1 MKIDTNKQN
10 QNHKGLF
17 ITFEGPDG
25 SGKSSVIYQIYKYL
39 LKKYPN
45 KVVKSR
51 EPGGTNNPIAEDIR
65 NIILNKLDYKII
77 PMTEAMLFA
86 ASRAQH
92 IHDYIMP
99 HLNNN
104 DIVLCDRFVHSSLI
118 YQGVARELGFDRVK
132 RLNDLALAGL
142 WPDLTFVLM
151 VRPSVGLKRITAN
164 NTREFNR
171 LDREE
176 LSLHQKV
183 YRGYKEMVKKYPKG
197 IVVID
202 AEQPFEKVVSD
213 VKKAINKKLKVY
225 DK

>member
-1 MKIDTNKQN
+1 MKTEESRK
-10 QNHKGLF
+10 NHKGLF

-25 SGKSSVIYQIYKYL
+25 SGKTSVIHQIYRYL

-45 KVVKSR
+45 KVVRTR

-77 PMTEAMLFA
+77 PITEAMLFA

-92 IHDYIMP
+92 IHDFIMP
-99 HLNNN
+99 HLDQN

-118 YQGVARELGFDRVK
+118 YQGEGRGIGQEKVK
-132 RLNDLALAGL
+132 KLNDYALEGL

-151 VRPSVGLKRITAN
+151 VRPSVALKRIKSN
-164 NTREFNR
+164 NAREFNR

-176 LSLHQKV
+176 MSLHQKV
-183 YRGYKEMVKKYPKG
+183 YRGYKSMVKKFPKNL
-197 IVVID
+197 VVID
-202 AEQPFEKVVSD
+202 ASKSLDEVTRA

-225 DK
+225 EK

>member
-1 MKIDTNKQN
+1 MKIEESRK
-10 QNHKGLF
+10 NHKGLF

-25 SGKSSVIYQIYKYL
+25 SGKSSVINQIYRFL

-45 KVVKSR
+45 KVVRTR

-77 PMTEAMLFA
+77 PITEAMLFA

-92 IHDYIMP
+92 IHDFIMP

-104 DIVLCDRFVHSSLI
+104 DIVLCDRFVHSSFI
-118 YQGVARELGFDRVK
+118 YQGVARGLGQERVK
-132 RLNDLALAGL
+132 DLNDHALEGL
-142 WPDLTFVLM
+142 WPDLTLVLM
-151 VRPSVGLKRITAN
+151 VRPSVGLKRISKN
-164 NTREFNR
+164 NQREFNR

-183 YRGYKEMVKKYPKG
+183 YRGYKQMIKKYPKG

-202 AEQPFEKVVSD
+202 AEKPFEDVVRA

-225 DK
+225 EK

>member
-1 MKIDTNKQN
+1 MKTEESRK
-10 QNHKGLF
+10 NHKGLF

-25 SGKSSVIYQIYKYL
+25 SGKSSVIQQVYRYL

-45 KVVKSR
+45 KVVRTR

-65 NIILNKLDYKII
+65 NIILNKLDYQII

-99 HLNNN
+99 HLQN
-104 DIVLCDRFVHSSLI
+104 DEIVLCDRFVHSSFI
-118 YQGVARELGFDRVK
+118 YQGVARGLGQERVK
-132 RLNDLALAGL
+132 KLNDYALEGL
-142 WPDLTFVLM
+142 WPDLTILLM

-164 NTREFNR
+164 NAREFNR

-183 YRGYKEMVKKYPKG
+183 YRGYKDMIKKFPKG
-197 IVVID
+197 LVVIN
-202 AEQPFEKVVSD
+202 AEQPFEKVVRD

-225 DK
+225 EK

>member
-1 MKIDTNKQN
+1 MRIEENRK
-10 QNHKGLF
+10 HKGLF

-25 SGKSSVIYQIYKYL
+25 SGKSSVINQIYRYL

-45 KVVKSR
+45 RIVRTR

-77 PMTEAMLFA
+77 PVTEAMLFA

-92 IHDYIMP
+92 IHDFIMP
-99 HLNNN
+99 HLKNNE
-104 DIVLCDRFVHSSLI
+104 IVLCDRFVHSSLI
-118 YQGVARELGFDRVK
+118 YQGVARGLGQEYVK
-132 RLNDLALAGL
+132 QLNEYALNGL

-151 VRPSVGLKRITAN
+151 VRPSVGIKRITKN
-164 NTREFNR
+164 NQREFNR

-183 YRGYKEMVKKYPKG
+183 YRGYKEMVKKYPKS
-197 IVVID
+197 IVVIN
-202 AEQPFEKVVSD
+202 AEQPFEKVVAD
-213 VKKAINKKLKVY
+213 VKKSIDKKLKVY
-225 DK
+225 EK

>member
-1 MKIDTNKQN
+1 MKIDVSRK
-10 QNHKGLF
+10 NHKGLF

-25 SGKSSVIYQIYKYL
+25 SGKSSVINQVYRYL

-45 KVVKSR
+45 KVARTR

-77 PMTEAMLFA
+77 PVTEAMLFA

-104 DIVLCDRFVHSSLI
+104 EIVLCDRFVHSSLI
-118 YQGVARELGFDRVK
+118 YQGVARGLGQEYVK
-132 RLNDLALAGL
+132 QLNEYALEGL

-151 VRPSVGLKRITAN
+151 VRPSVGLKRITKN
-164 NTREFNR
+164 NQREFNR

-183 YRGYKEMVKKYPKG
+183 YRGYKDMVKKYPKG
-197 IVVID
+197 IVVIN
-202 AEQPFEKVVSD
+202 AEQPFEKVVAD
-213 VKKAINKKLKVY
+213 VKKVINRKLKVY
-225 DK
+225 EK

>member
-1 MKIDTNKQN
+1 MKIEENRKD
-10 QNHKGLF
+10 HYGLF

-25 SGKSSVIYQIYKYL
+25 SGKSSVVNQIYRWL
-39 LKKYPN
+39 FAKYPN
-45 KVVKSR
+45 RVVRTR

-77 PMTEAMLFA
+77 PVTEALLFA

-92 IHDYIMP
+92 IHDYIVP
-99 HLNNN
+99 HLNHK

-118 YQGVARELGFDRVK
+118 YQGVARGLGLERVK
-132 RLNDLALAGL
+132 KLNDQALDGL

-151 VRPSVGLKRITAN
+151 VRPSVGLKRITKN
-164 NTREFNR
+164 GQREYNR

-183 YRGYKEMVKKYPKG
+183 YRGYKDMVKKFPKG
-197 IVVID
+197 IVVIN
-202 AEQPFEKVVSD
+202 AEQPLDKVVRD
-213 VKKAINKKLKVY
+213 VKRVISKKLKVY
-225 DK
+225 EK

>member
-1 MKIDTNKQN
+1 MKIDVSRK
-10 QNHKGLF
+10 NHKGLF

-25 SGKSSVIYQIYKYL
+25 SGKSSVINQLYRYL

-45 KVVKSR
+45 KVVRTR

-77 PMTEAMLFA
+77 PVTEAMLFA

-99 HLNNN
+99 HLDEN

-118 YQGVARELGFDRVK
+118 YQGVARGLGQEYVK
-132 RLNDLALAGL
+132 QLNEYALEGL

-151 VRPSVGLKRITAN
+151 VRPSVGLKRITKN
-164 NTREFNR
+164 NQREFNR

-183 YRGYKEMVKKYPKG
+183 YHGYKEMIKKYPKG

-213 VKKAINKKLKVY
+213 IKKVINKKLKVY
-225 DK
+225 EK

>member
-1 MKIDTNKQN
+1 MKTEESK
-10 QNHKGLF
+10 NHKGLF

-25 SGKSSVIYQIYKYL
+25 SGKSSVINQVYRYL

-45 KVVKSR
+45 KVVRTR

-65 NIILNKLDYKII
+65 NIILNKLDYKIVPI
-77 PMTEAMLFA
+77 TEAMLFA

-92 IHDYIMP
+92 IHDFIMP
-99 HLNNN
+99 HLNDN

-118 YQGVARELGFDRVK
+118 YQGVARGLGQERVK
-132 RLNDLALAGL
+132 SINDHVLEGL
-142 WPDLTFVLM
+142 WPDITILLM

-164 NTREFNR
+164 NQREFNR

-183 YRGYKEMVKKYPKG
+183 YRGYKDMIKKYPKG
-197 IVVID
+197 LVVIN
-202 AEQPFEKVVSD
+202 AEQPFEKVVID

-225 DK
+225 EK

>member
-1 MKIDTNKQN
+1 MKIEESRK
-10 QNHKGLF
+10 NHKGLF

-25 SGKSSVIYQIYKYL
+25 SGKSSVINQLYRYL

-45 KVVKSR
+45 KVVRTR

-77 PMTEAMLFA
+77 PITEAMLFA

-104 DIVLCDRFVHSSLI
+104 EIVLCDRFVHSSLI
-118 YQGVARELGFDRVK
+118 YQGVARGLGQERVMK
-132 RLNDLALAGL
+132 LNEHALEGL

-151 VRPSVGLKRITAN
+151 VRPSVGLKRIQKN
-164 NTREFNR
+164 NQREFNR

-183 YRGYKEMVKKYPKG
+183 YHGYKQMVKKYPKG

-202 AEQPFEKVVSD
+202 AEKPFETVVKSIKKVID
-213 VKKAINKKLKVY
+213 KKLKVY
-225 DK
+225 EK

>member
-1 MKIDTNKQN
+1 MKIDENRK
-10 QNHKGLF
+10 NHKGLF

-25 SGKSSVIYQIYKYL
+25 SGKSSVINQIYRYL

-45 KVVKSR
+45 KVVRTR

-77 PMTEAMLFA
+77 PITEAMLFA

-99 HLNNN
+99 HLDNNE
-104 DIVLCDRFVHSSLI
+104 IVLCDRFVHSSLI
-118 YQGVARELGFDRVK
+118 YQGVARGLGQERVK
-132 RLNDLALAGL
+132 KLNEQALEGL

-151 VRPSVGLKRITAN
+151 VRPSVGLKRITKN
-164 NTREFNR
+164 NQREFNR

-183 YRGYKEMVKKYPKG
+183 YRGYKLMVKKYPKG
-197 IVVID
+197 IVVIN

-213 VKKAINKKLKVY
+213 VKRAINKKLKVY
-225 DK
+225 EK

>member
-1 MKIDTNKQN
+1 MKIEENKK
-10 QNHKGLF
+10 HKGLF

-25 SGKSSVIYQIYKYL
+25 SGKSSVINQIYRYL
-39 LKKYPN
+39 LAKFPN
-45 KVVKSR
+45 KVSRTR

-92 IHDYIMP
+92 IHDYILP

-104 DIVLCDRFVHSSLI
+104 EIVLCDRFVHSSLI
-118 YQGVARELGFDRVK
+118 YQGVARGLGQETVK
-132 RLNDLALAGL
+132 KLNDYALDGL

-151 VRPSVGLKRITAN
+151 VRPSVGLKRIMAN
-164 NTREFNR
+164 NQREFNR

-176 LSLHQKV
+176 LSLHEKV
-183 YRGYKEMVKKYPKG
+183 YKGYKEMINKYPKG

-202 AEQPFEKVVSD
+202 AEKPFDQVVAA
-213 VKKAINKKLKVY
+213 VKKVIDKKIKAY
-225 DK
+225 AK

>member
-1 MKIDTNKQN
+1 MKIEESRK
-10 QNHKGLF
+10 NHKGLF

-25 SGKSSVIYQIYKYL
+25 SGKSSVINQIYRYL

-45 KVVKSR
+45 KVVRTR

-77 PMTEAMLFA
+77 PITEAMLFA

-104 DIVLCDRFVHSSLI
+104 EIVLCDRFVHSSFI
-118 YQGVARELGFDRVK
+118 YQGVARGLGQERVK
-132 RLNDLALAGL
+132 DLNDHALEGL
-142 WPDLTFVLM
+142 WPDLTLVLM
-151 VRPSVGLKRITAN
+151 VRPSVGLKRISKN
-164 NTREFNR
+164 NQREFNR

-183 YRGYKEMVKKYPKG
+183 YRGYKQMIKKYPKG

-202 AEQPFEKVVSD
+202 AEKPFDDVVKA

-225 DK
+225 EK

>member
-1 MKIDTNKQN
+1 MKIEESRK
-10 QNHKGLF
+10 NHKGLF

-25 SGKSSVIYQIYKYL
+25 SGKSSVINQLYRYL

-45 KVVKSR
+45 KVVRTR

-77 PMTEAMLFA
+77 PITEAMLFA

-92 IHDYIMP
+92 IHDFIMP
-99 HLNNN
+99 HLNNGE
-104 DIVLCDRFVHSSLI
+104 IVLCDRFVHSSLI
-118 YQGVARELGFDRVK
+118 YQGVARGLGQERVK
-132 RLNDLALAGL
+132 KLNDQALEGL

-151 VRPSVGLKRITAN
+151 VRPSVGLKRITKN
-164 NTREFNR
+164 NQREFNR

-183 YRGYKEMVKKYPKG
+183 YRGYKAMVKKYPKG
-197 IVVID
+197 IIVID
-202 AEQPFEKVVSD
+202 AEKPFDVV
-213 VKKAINKKLKVY
+213 VKTIKRYINKKLKVY
-225 DK
+225 EK